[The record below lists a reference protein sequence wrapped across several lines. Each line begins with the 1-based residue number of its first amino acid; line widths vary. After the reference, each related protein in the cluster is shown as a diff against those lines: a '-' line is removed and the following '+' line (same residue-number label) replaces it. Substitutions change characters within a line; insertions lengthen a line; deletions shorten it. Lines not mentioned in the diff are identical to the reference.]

1 VALSERLPALR
12 AKQSRR
18 PWAPALF
25 LDKDGTLVEDVPYN
39 VDPAQLRFLPG
50 AGAALARLAAA
61 GFALVMI
68 TNQSGI
74 GRGLFT
80 RAAFERLEQAL
91 RQRLREAHGVELD
104 GVLLCPHLPDA
115 SGDPACH
122 CRKPAAGLLL
132 QAATLLKLD
141 LTRSWMVGDT
151 LDDVEAGH
159 RAGCRSLLLDSGG
172 ETVWRMSPLREP
184 EYRIRHWSELEAV
197 LLTPERPG
205 QPPPAPGTDHGTDHG
220 PGPG

>member
-1 VALSERLPALR
+1 MALNARLPALR
-12 AKQSRR
+12 ARQCRR

-39 VDPAQLRFLPG
+39 VDPDRLQFMPG

-80 RAAFERLEQAL
+80 RAAFDRLEQAL
-91 RQRLREAHGVELD
+91 RHRLRESDGVELD
-104 GVLLCPHLPDA
+104 SVLLCPHLPDA
-115 SGDPACH
+115 GGDPACH

-159 RAGCRSLLLDSGG
+159 RAGCRSLLFDSGG
-172 ETVWRMSPLREP
+172 ETEWRMSPLREP
-184 EYRIRHWSELEAV
+184 EHRVRQWSELAA
-197 LLTPERPG
+197 LLLARG
-205 QPPPAPGTDHGTDHG
+205 GPPPAEPAGG
-220 PGPG
+220 PRSG

>member
-1 VALSERLPALR
+1 MR
-12 AKQSRR
+12 ARQSRR

-39 VDPAQLRFLPG
+39 VDPAQLRFKPG
-50 AGAALARLAAA
+50 AGGALARLAAA
-61 GFALVMI
+61 GFALVVI

-80 RAAFERLEQAL
+80 RAAFDGLEQAL
-91 RQRLREAHGVELD
+91 RQRLRESDGVELD
-104 GVLLCPHLPDA
+104 GLLLCPHLPDSVGA
-115 SGDPACH
+115 PACR

-159 RAGCRSLLLDSGG
+159 RAGCRSLLLDNGG

-184 EYRIRHWSELEAV
+184 DHRIRQWSELEA
-197 LLTPERPG
+197 LLLAPDG
-205 QPPPAPGTDHGTDHG
+205 PPPASPAGGSRSD
-220 PGPG
+220 

>member
-1 VALSERLPALR
+1 MALSARLPALR
-12 AKQSRR
+12 ARQSRR

-39 VDPAQLRFLPG
+39 VDPARLRFMPG
-50 AGAALARLAAA
+50 AGSTLARLSSA

-80 RAAFERLEQAL
+80 RAAFDRLEQAL
-91 RQRLREAHGVELD
+91 RQRLRESDGVELD
-104 GVLLCPHLPDA
+104 GVLLCPHLPDDA
-115 SGDPACH
+115 GAPACH

-132 QAATLLKLD
+132 QAATQLKLD

-159 RAGCRSLLLDSGG
+159 RAGCRSLLFDCGG

-184 EYRIRHWSELEAV
+184 DHRVRQWSELEA
-197 LLTPERPG
+197 LLLAQG
-205 QPPPAPGTDHGTDHG
+205 G
-220 PGPG
+220 PLQASPSAGPRSG

>member
-1 VALSERLPALR
+1 MALSARLPALR
-12 AKQSRR
+12 ARQYRR

-39 VDPAQLRFLPG
+39 VDPAQLRFMPG
-50 AGAALARLAAA
+50 AGATLARLAAA

-80 RAAFERLEQAL
+80 RAAFDRLEQAL
-91 RQRLREAHGVELD
+91 RQRLRESDSVELD
-104 GVLLCPHLPDA
+104 DVLLCPHPPDA
-115 SGDPACH
+115 MGDPACH

-132 QAATLLKLD
+132 QAATQLKLD

-159 RAGCRSLLLDSGG
+159 RAGCRSLLFDSGG

-184 EYRIRHWSELEAV
+184 DHRIRHWSELER
-197 LLTPERPG
+197 LLLAQGRPRASTSA
-205 QPPPAPGTDHGTDHG
+205 APQSG
-220 PGPG
+220 